1 MKKVH
6 FRTVFVPIPILLKAI
21 GLCVIILAATD
32 GPLAAQTVKVPLTLA
47 HWDTVGMKVFKTE
60 TFKGKECLLLS
71 PGYISAKGVD
81 LREGTIEADIS
92 FTSQRG
98 FPGIGFHIQ
107 DRRNLELFYVR
118 PHQSGNPDAT
128 QYTPVFNGQAGW
140 QLYHG
145 EGYSK
150 AVPYRFDDWHHI
162 RIDIHGLQAEIYIDD
177 MMTPVIKVAEL
188 LRGWQGGTFGIT
200 SEGVPLR
207 VANVQYTIRQ
217 SMSTPKPAPVPANGT
232 DGVVTQW
239 NVSDVVSRNVFGK
252 KFELTKD
259 IKDKLMWTSKP
270 TEPSGTLNLARFGA
284 ISEASNTA
292 VARIVIESQSDQV
305 KVLNFGFSDFVT
317 VYLNDKA
324 IFSGADNFL
333 SRDYR
338 FLGTI
343 GYFDTVFLP
352 LKKGTNELWFVVSE
366 NFGGWGVRAKFE
378 SMEGIA
384 LK

>member
-1 MKKVH
+1 M
-6 FRTVFVPIPILLKAI
+6 
-21 GLCVIILAATD
+21 LAAIIS
-32 GPLAAQTVKVPLTLA
+32 PVAAQTKLPFTLA
-47 HWDTVGMKVFKTE
+47 HWDTVALKEFKTE
-60 TFKGKECLLLS
+60 TWKGKECVVLN
-71 PGYISAKGVD
+71 PGFISAKGVD

-92 FTSQRG
+92 FTSQRRFPGLG
-98 FPGIGFHIQ
+98 FPIQ
-107 DRRNLELFYVR
+107 DRQNLELFYVR

-128 QYTPVFNGQAGW
+128 QYTPVFNGQSGW

-150 AVPYRFDDWHHI
+150 AVTYKFDDWHHI
-162 RIDIHGLQAEIYIDD
+162 KIDIHGLQAEIYIDD

-188 LRGWQGGTFGIT
+188 LTGWKGGTFGIT

-207 VANVQYTIRQ
+207 VANVQYSIRQ
-217 SMSTPKPAPVPANGT
+217 SMSTPKPAAVPATGT
-232 DGVVTQW
+232 DGLVTQW
-239 NVSDVVSRNVFGK
+239 NVSDVVSRNLIGK

-259 IKDKLMWTSKP
+259 VKDKLMWSSKP
-270 TEPSGTLNLARFGA
+270 TEPSGTLNLARFGKL
-284 ISEASNTA
+284 SEANNTM
-292 VARIVIESQSDQV
+292 VARLVIESQSDQV

-317 VYLNDKA
+317 VYVNDKA
-324 IFSGADNFL
+324 LFSGADNFL

-343 GYFDTVFLP
+343 GYFDTIYLP
-352 LKKGTNELWFVVSE
+352 LKKGTNEVWFVVSE